1 MGALLIRF
9 DLKCGVPSSA
19 TLQKM
24 ADLAAE
30 QWGLLTRQQAL
41 DARIA
46 PATLARMIGELL
58 QPVARGVYHVAIAP
72 IPDLL
77 DLRAAYLQLAP
88 EVPVW
93 QRKGEHGVVSH
104 RSAAAVYRLGHLPAD
119 THQFTLPERRRVR
132 RSDVRIY
139 VDRLE
144 EKPWV
149 ALSGLLVA
157 RPSRIVADLLR
168 DEEDDEAV
176 AQIAVDALRNG
187 SDRPSAFVQE
197 LAPLARR
204 LGFREGAGE
213 SVLRWLLELGG
224 DQEVAR
230 SALERLAGGSRAT
243 Q

>member
-1 MGALLIRF
+1 M
-9 DLKCGVPSSA
+9 PSSA
-19 TLQKM
+19 TLQKV
-24 ADLAAE
+24 ADLTAD

-41 DARIA
+41 DAGIA

-88 EVPVW
+88 EVPLW

-132 RSDVRIY
+132 RNDVRIY

-144 EKPWV
+144 ERPWAV
-149 ALSGLLVA
+149 LSGLLVV
-157 RPSRIVADLLR
+157 RPARIVADLLR
-168 DEEDDEAV
+168 DEEDHEAV
-176 AQIAVDALRNG
+176 AQITVDALRNG
-187 SDRPSAFVQE
+187 SDRPSTFVEE

-204 LGFREGAGE
+204 LGFRDGAGE
-213 SVLRWLLELGG
+213 RVLRWLLEIGG

-230 SALERLAGGSRAT
+230 SALKTLADASRTT

>member
-1 MGALLIRF
+1 M
-9 DLKCGVPSSA
+9 PSSA
-19 TLQKM
+19 TLQKV
-24 ADLAAE
+24 ADLAAD

-41 DARIA
+41 GAGIA
-46 PATLARMIGELL
+46 PATLARMTGELL

-104 RSAAAVYRLGHLPAD
+104 RSAAAVYHLGHLPAD

-149 ALSGLLVA
+149 ALSGLLVT
-157 RPSRIVADLLR
+157 RPSRIVADLLW
-168 DEEDDEAV
+168 DEQDHEAV
-176 AQIAVDALRNG
+176 ARIAGDALRNG
-187 SDRPSAFVQE
+187 SDRPSTFVEE

-213 SVLRWLLELGG
+213 SVLRWLLEIGG

-230 SALERLAGGSRAT
+230 STLEALADESRAAR
-243 Q
+243 